1 MVPGPKKRA
10 PKPCLVCGI
19 EKGTLHFG
27 SVVCMAC
34 ASFFRRTVSFHIRFL
49 CRYSNNCQISQD
61 LRFIC
66 RSCRFDKC
74 ERVGMRRDLVQ
85 QKRNENKLPKYVLE
99 SRKGGAGEVVRGYIT
114 SAYTAEPRRL
124 KEPATSSAAEPED
137 GFSIILNMKHD
148 DLLVYYVEEIRNSV
162 RARQQGGIVMSPQ
175 NFLETKHRTDQFAL
189 DICTMCPGTD
199 LLENPDFEVL
209 YKYCSFSSLWMDLS
223 WINAS
228 QDDWNKVLVEKDYTE
243 IPLITYMNQ
252 FQATVTAQL
261 ARLQLDIFEYAALKS
276 MCIWKL
282 GLLDSTLTLKIVSA
296 EHYYG
301 ITCALSKYYRVTK
314 RLEQFEMATRIAEI
328 TLLIGPI
335 FNVYRDMLVLYHNLQ
350 IEDRFKEE

>member
-1 MVPGPKKRA
+1 M
-10 PKPCLVCGI
+10 
-19 EKGTLHFG
+19 
-27 SVVCMAC
+27 
-34 ASFFRRTVSFHIRFL
+34 
-49 CRYSNNCQISQD
+49 
-61 LRFIC
+61 
-66 RSCRFDKC
+66 
-74 ERVGMRRDLVQ
+74 VQ

-162 RARQQGGIVMSPQ
+162 RARQQGGIVMVSWLLGFQAFHTFWLKTFHFQSPQ

-243 IPLITYMNQ
+243 M
-252 FQATVTAQL
+252 
-261 ARLQLDIFEYAALKS
+261 
-276 MCIWKL
+276 
-282 GLLDSTLTLKIVSA
+282 
-296 EHYYG
+296 
-301 ITCALSKYYRVTK
+301 
-314 RLEQFEMATRIAEI
+314 
-328 TLLIGPI
+328 
-335 FNVYRDMLVLYHNLQ
+335 
-350 IEDRFKEE
+350 